1 MVNLTLREAVKRF
14 DVSRPTLMK
23 ALQSG
28 RVSAVKDEAGNW
40 QIDPAELVRV
50 YRPRGAGGD
59 KSLPPGSPVL
69 PEVDPKIAILEREL
83 DAERLKRAAAET
95 LAEERGRH
103 LDDLRRLLPSPVQV
117 SSRRRWWPW

>member
-1 MVNLTLREAVKRF
+1 VGNMTLREAVKRF

-28 RVSAVKDEAGNW
+28 KVSAVKDEAGNW

-50 YRPRGAGGD
+50 YRPRGSRED
-59 KSLPPGSPVL
+59 KSLPPDSADL
-69 PEVDPKIAILEREL
+69 STVDPRIATLEREL
-83 DAERLKRAAAET
+83 EAEQIRRAAAET

-103 LDDLRRLLPSPVQV
+103 LEDLRRLLPPP
-117 SSRRRWWPW
+117 RPRWWWWRG